1 MKRIYLASP
10 HIGDEEMKY
19 IQQAFDTNWVAPLG
33 PNVEGF
39 ENELKEYVNVKN
51 ATALSSGTSAIH
63 LVLKVLGVK
72 EGDVVFCS
80 SLTFSASVNPVIY
93 EKAIPVFID
102 SDYKTWN
109 MSPKALQNAFDD
121 AVKNNKLPKAVI
133 VVNLYGQS
141 ADYDEILKICNKYN
155 VPVIEDAAESLGATY
170 KDKQTGTIGE
180 IGIFSFN
187 GNKIITTSGGGMMVS
202 NNEEYT
208 KKALFLATQ
217 AREPERHYEHKEI
230 GYNYR
235 MSNICAGIGRGQL
248 KVLDEKISKKK
259 YIYESY
265 KEAFEDIDD
274 IDMTVV
280 SPGVPLDLPFILK
293 IKSKNIE
300 IIGEVELAYRLSKNP
315 IFIGITGT
323 NGKTTTTSLV
333 GEIFKK
339 ANRDTYIVG
348 NIGNPVIDTV
358 GVANENSV
366 LVTELS
372 SFQLESIATFKP
384 HVSAIL
390 NFTEDHL
397 NRHHTMEAY
406 MEAKARI
413 FENQDSKDF
422 CVLNY
427 DDEDVRSLS
436 DNVKAKKIFFSRKKS
451 LECGIYLDE
460 DKNIIVNINEKI
472 TLLNRDELSLP
483 GDHNLENC
491 MAAAAIAY
499 VSNIDID
506 TIREVLKT
514 FAGVEHRQE
523 FVRNLNGVMFVNDS
537 KATNPDSSIK
547 AVQSY
552 NRPIVLIAGGMDK
565 QSSFDEFL
573 DAAKENV
580 YALVLLGE
588 TAQKIKECAQN
599 KGFDN
604 IIVVKDMKEAVNAS
618 YQIAKDGDVVL
629 LSPACAS
636 WDMYKSFEVRGIDF
650 KDNVNNLK

>member
-1 MKRIYLASP
+1 MNLKNKNILLVGLAKTGISTIK
-10 HIGDEEMKY
+10 HLNKLGAKVVVNDIKDKDKLKGILDELS
-19 IQQAFDTNWVAPLG
+19 DLN
-33 PNVEGF
+33 NVEYILGYHP
-39 ENELKEYVNVKN
+39 ENV
-51 ATALSSGTSAIH
+51 
-63 LVLKVLGVK
+63 
-72 EGDVVFCS
+72 
-80 SLTFSASVNPVIY
+80 
-93 EKAIPVFID
+93 
-102 SDYKTWN
+102 
-109 MSPKALQNAFDD
+109 
-121 AVKNNKLPKAVI
+121 
-133 VVNLYGQS
+133 
-141 ADYDEILKICNKYN
+141 
-155 VPVIEDAAESLGATY
+155 
-170 KDKQTGTIGE
+170 
-180 IGIFSFN
+180 
-187 GNKIITTSGGGMMVS
+187 
-202 NNEEYT
+202 
-208 KKALFLATQ
+208 
-217 AREPERHYEHKEI
+217 
-230 GYNYR
+230 
-235 MSNICAGIGRGQL
+235 
-248 KVLDEKISKKK
+248 
-259 YIYESY
+259 
-265 KEAFEDIDD
+265 DD
-274 IDMTVV
+274 IDMAVV

-293 IKSKNIE
+293 LKSKNIE
-300 IIGEVELAYRLSKNP
+300 IIGEVELAYRLSQNP
-315 IFIGITGT
+315 MFIGITGT

-339 ANRDTYIVG
+339 ANIDTYIVG

-358 GVANENSV
+358 DVANKNSV

-372 SFQLESIATFKP
+372 SFQLESIDTFKP

-413 FENQDSKDF
+413 FKNQDEKDF

-427 DDEDVRSLS
+427 DDKDVKSLS

-451 LECGIYLDE
+451 LDCGIYLDE
-460 DKNIIVNINEKI
+460 DNNIIINIDKKI
-472 TLLNRDELSLP
+472 KLLNKDELSLP
-483 GDHNLENC
+483 GNHNLENC

-506 TIREVLKT
+506 VIREVLKT

-523 FVRNLNGVMFVNDS
+523 FVRNLNGIMFVNDS

-547 AVQSY
+547 AIESY

-604 IIVVKDMKEAVNAS
+604 ITVVKDMKEAVNAS
-618 YQIAKDGDVVL
+618 YQIAKGGDVVL

-650 KDNVNNLK
+650 KDNVHNLK

>member
-1 MKRIYLASP
+1 MNLKNKKVLLIGLAKTGISTIK
-10 HIGDEEMKY
+10 HLNRLGAKVVVNDIKDKEKLKDILDELS
-19 IQQAFDTNWVAPLG
+19 DLN
-33 PNVEGF
+33 NVEYILGYHP
-39 ENELKEYVNVKN
+39 ENV
-51 ATALSSGTSAIH
+51 
-63 LVLKVLGVK
+63 
-72 EGDVVFCS
+72 
-80 SLTFSASVNPVIY
+80 
-93 EKAIPVFID
+93 
-102 SDYKTWN
+102 
-109 MSPKALQNAFDD
+109 
-121 AVKNNKLPKAVI
+121 
-133 VVNLYGQS
+133 
-141 ADYDEILKICNKYN
+141 
-155 VPVIEDAAESLGATY
+155 
-170 KDKQTGTIGE
+170 
-180 IGIFSFN
+180 
-187 GNKIITTSGGGMMVS
+187 
-202 NNEEYT
+202 
-208 KKALFLATQ
+208 
-217 AREPERHYEHKEI
+217 
-230 GYNYR
+230 
-235 MSNICAGIGRGQL
+235 
-248 KVLDEKISKKK
+248 
-259 YIYESY
+259 
-265 KEAFEDIDD
+265 DD

-293 IKSKNIE
+293 LKAKNIE
-300 IIGEVELAYRLSKNP
+300 IIGEVELAYRLSRNP

-339 ANRDTYIVG
+339 ASKDTYIVG

-358 GVANENSV
+358 DVANENSV

-372 SFQLESIATFKP
+372 SFQLESVDKFKP
-384 HVSAIL
+384 HISAIL

-397 NRHHTMEAY
+397 NRHHTMKAY

-413 FENQDSKDF
+413 FENQDSNDF
-422 CVLNY
+422 CILNY
-427 DDEDVRSLS
+427 DDEEVRSLS
-436 DNVKAKKIFFSRKKS
+436 DNVKAKKIFFSRKKC
-451 LECGIYLDE
+451 LEYGIYLDE
-460 DKNIIVNINEKI
+460 KKNIIINLGEKI
-472 TLLNRDELSLP
+472 TLLNKDELSLP
-483 GDHNLENC
+483 GNHNLENC

-506 TIREVLKT
+506 VIRKVLKT

-523 FVRNLNGVMFVNDS
+523 FVRNLNGIMFVNDS

-547 AVQSY
+547 AIQSY

-573 DAAKENV
+573 DIAKENV

-604 IIVVKDMKEAVNAS
+604 ITVVKDMKEAVDAS

-650 KDNVNNLK
+650 KDNVNNLR